1 MMHLIKLSVGV
12 ATLEELESYRS
23 ERAHWWGLDYGED
36 VHVHRTRTM
45 PKRRGEIEGQGSIYW
60 VISGVIRARQPI
72 LRLAEAVDK
81 DGIPRCDII
90 MAPDMVRV
98 TPRPRQAFQGWR
110 YLDPKDAPPDLSA
123 AGFAEDGSEE
133 LALELS
139 RLGLI

>member
-45 PKRRGEIEGQGSIYW
+45 PKRRTEIEGQGSIYW

-98 TPRPRQAFQGWR
+98 TPRPRQPFQGWR
-110 YLDPKDAPPDLSA
+110 YLDPKDAPPDLA
-123 AGFAEDGSEE
+123 ASGFAEGSEE
-133 LALELS
+133 IALELS